1 MNAQWTDAKTWHH
14 LPAKDWEVRA
24 MLAGAKTEIVRP
36 AKWPLWADPEE
47 HGPLLAQSPTGI
59 AYYRDGKP
67 TRHMTCPYGLPGD
80 GIYIR
85 EAWAPGDLIFD
96 NHVCSPP
103 RWVWYRADDSLR
115 CFDGTNAADPD
126 MRRPSQWQPS
136 SRMPRELSRLRR
148 IVKSVRVE
156 RVQNITEA
164 GALAEGMGGVTFED
178 LLGMGAWIDIAR
190 AWGYCQDSW
199 PMPGT
204 MEEQWVSELAMWERF
219 ELIWRLA
226 YPDSWER
233 NDWIWVVSWA

>member
-59 AYYRDGKP
+59 AYYWDGKP

-96 NHVCSPP
+96 NHESDPP
-103 RWVWYRADDSLR
+103 RWVWYRADDSPTWWTR
-115 CFDGTNAADPD
+115 TCGG
-126 MRRPSQWQPS
+126 RRSGSRQAGCPGNSPASVASS
-136 SRMPRELSRLRR
+136 SRCELSGFKTSPKRGLWR
-148 IVKSVRVE
+148 K
-156 RVQNITEA
+156 
-164 GALAEGMGGVTFED
+164 
-178 LLGMGAWIDIAR
+178 AWV
-190 AWGYCQDSW
+190 G
-199 PMPGT
+199 
-204 MEEQWVSELAMWERF
+204 
-219 ELIWRLA
+219 
-226 YPDSWER
+226 
-233 NDWIWVVSWA
+233 